1 VGGSP
6 WAKTTSVPR
15 LTCGRPQWESAWPIG
30 PAITSELPEP
40 SVHASAEGDT
50 TVQPAGTLTAKLPDV
65 TLSSAGLST
74 ATTVAGGGL
83 AQWCSGRSWCGGRGG
98 RATRQDHGHGHDRH
112 SPELATRGH
121 HARRIEYKMV
131 RATMPFPANPM
142 ETKTGF
148 ERPGTFIRTT
158 SIEYAGEVAGH
169 AVKPWRTRQ

>member
-1 VGGSP
+1 VGKDDERAAAHLWQAAVGERLAHRPGYHLRASRTLRACVSRGRHDRP
-6 WAKTTSVPR
+6 ASRDVDGEAPR
-15 LTCGRPQWESAWPIG
+15 RDALQRGLVYSNNGGRGGPCAMVQWS
-30 PAITSELPEP
+30 
-40 SVHASAEGDT
+40 
-50 TVQPAGTLTAKLPDV
+50 KLV
-65 TLSSAGLST
+65 
-74 ATTVAGGGL
+74 
-83 AQWCSGRSWCGGRGG
+83 WGRGG